1 MTATATTPSAAA
13 PAFSPY
19 PLLAVLIWT
28 GNTLVTKSAADAIAP
43 GAIAFYRW
51 ALAGLLLTP
60 FVARAVWR
68 RRAVVAQHW
77 PKLAVL
83 GLLGMGLYQGLAYQA
98 AHTTSAINMGVIVAT
113 MPLMSALL
121 AGALGIDPLTPA
133 RIGGA
138 LVSLAGV
145 VLLAAHGDPANL
157 LHGGLH
163 PGDALMLVA
172 VASNAV
178 YGILVKRWAL
188 PLTTW
193 EQLYVQI
200 GFGVLFLLPFWWWA
214 PAAPLTGRS
223 LPLIL
228 YAGTA
233 ASLGA
238 PWCWMMGIK
247 RIGPARASI
256 FMNLLPPLVALGACL
271 LLGEQL
277 HGWHAAGGAL
287 ALAGVAWSQ
296 RGAKRV

>member
-1 MTATATTPSAAA
+1 MPASATARATAA
-13 PAFSPY
+13 PGFSPY
-19 PLLAVLIWT
+19 PLLAVLIWA
-28 GNTLVTKSAADAIAP
+28 GNTLVTKSAAESIAP

-51 ALAGLLLTP
+51 ALAGLLLSP

-77 PKLAVL
+77 KKLAVL

-121 AGALGIDPLTPA
+121 AGALGIDALTPA

-138 LVSLAGV
+138 LVSFAGV
-145 VLLAAHGDPANL
+145 VLLAAHGDPAGL

-200 GFGVLFLLPFWWWA
+200 GFGILFLLPFWWMA

-223 LPLIL
+223 LPLVL

-238 PWCWMMGIK
+238 PWCWMTGIK
-247 RIGPARASI
+247 RIGPARASV

-271 LLGEQL
+271 LLGETL
-277 HGWHAAGGAL
+277 HGWHAVGGAL